1 MAAAF
6 VGGRTVQVGWLG
18 VRDGGHQVL
27 RLQKSSNEPGELS
40 QWLCHNDCTTNIT
53 ELLLLLLLLLTV
65 KLKRTGKLF
74 LEQKVNKH

>member
-27 RLQKSSNEPGELS
+27 RRQKSSNELS

-53 ELLLLLLLLLTV
+53 ELLLLLLLLLLTV